1 MNSRTEISPSGD
13 VAIPR
18 DVRER
23 LAWQAGTPLVLIE
36 TADGVTLRRR
46 PASSAFPTKTLA
58 DLRALPP
65 TLPAQPIEAISRLSD
80 DDLRRLIR

>member
-46 PASSAFPTKTLA
+46 PACSAFP
-58 DLRALPP
+58 
-65 TLPAQPIEAISRLSD
+65 
-80 DDLRRLIR
+80 